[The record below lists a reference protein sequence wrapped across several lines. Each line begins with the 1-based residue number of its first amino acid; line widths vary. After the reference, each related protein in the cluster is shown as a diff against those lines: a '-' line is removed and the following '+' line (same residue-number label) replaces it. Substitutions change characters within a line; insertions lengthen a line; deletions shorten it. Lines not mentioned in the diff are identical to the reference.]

1 MPELRPRDTQTRV
14 KHEILSRYLD
24 TWGGI
29 IVNGLRSRK
38 YHPRRFVYVDCFS
51 SLGLYAGEREDF
63 LQNRETQHVD
73 GSPLIGI
80 KALDKLYKYAKG
92 AGIEISVNS
101 ILVEENEDTFLGLKD
116 TLSKASFGHRVKETQ
131 DYITLQKG
139 QISIVNA
146 DAISIVD
153 NLVSYTSQPD
163 TWAFY
168 LLDPFGPSGIP
179 YDFVSKIVGQENHD
193 VMVNFI
199 YEDLLRKTGMCLRE
213 DLEPKHQQLVD
224 NWSTAFGSG
233 KWKEI
238 VREILLAEEE
248 DRGLRDALGE
258 YGEGIVLSIEQLR
271 DLKEERLV
279 FAYRD
284 VLRSMD
290 TTLVTKL
297 VNLKFS
303 DKERT
308 MFYLYLTTHDP
319 TGALGLNK
327 ILFDAKFLEFE
338 LRYRLKIAKKTAPPP
353 GQWTLFPVE
362 IQVPEYWKPPRPTPD
377 EIEEEVMKRF
387 TKQTLTRR
395 DVYRELVNTDYFPTE
410 VDQAIRHLRKS
421 GKVKFE
427 GKLNHRTLVSFE

>member
-1 MPELRPRDTQTRV
+1 
-14 KHEILSRYLD
+14 
-24 TWGGI
+24 
-29 IVNGLRSRK
+29 
-38 YHPRRFVYVDCFS
+38 
-51 SLGLYAGEREDF
+51 
-63 LQNRETQHVD
+63 
-73 GSPLIGI
+73 
-80 KALDKLYKYAKG
+80 
-92 AGIEISVNS
+92 
-101 ILVEENEDTFLGLKD
+101 
-116 TLSKASFGHRVKETQ
+116 
-131 DYITLQKG
+131 
-139 QISIVNA
+139 
-146 DAISIVD
+146 
-153 NLVSYTSQPD
+153 
-163 TWAFY
+163 
-168 LLDPFGPSGIP
+168 
-179 YDFVSKIVGQENHD
+179 
-193 VMVNFI
+193 MVNFI

-258 YGEGIVLSIEQLR
+258 YEEGIVLSIEQLR

-362 IQVPEYWKPPRPTPD
+362 IQVPEYWIPPRPTPD

-421 GKVKFE
+421 GKAKFE
-427 GKLNHRTLVSFE
+427 GKLNHRTLVCFE